1 MALSVFYV
9 GVLLLLALVGIRV
22 LPKGNY
28 EPLSP
33 ADSTGFKGLLCVAV
47 LFHHFSGWIP
57 NPNPV
62 VYVFSHCGSYIV
74 ACFFFL
80 SGYGLFK
87 ADSQKNVTPSLVLR
101 RLLRLLIPYWCC
113 TLLYLL
119 AYSIFGI
126 EPSVAITPLNVLLSV
141 FTVRHIA
148 EFSWYVS
155 AILAVYMLFF
165 LCMKCVKKH
174 AALVLLILL
183 TGLFLIVPDLWGTF
197 VAFPVG
203 MLVAQY
209 ESEILRRFNRFT
221 KRFAAYAV
229 CVVLLGVCFFLK
241 IRGQSMGSQLL
252 MNASDAVGGILF
264 CLPVYLLLTKVKIGG
279 KPAALF
285 GRISYEFYLLH
296 GLCIRIAH
304 RFFDIEQ
311 ALAFL
316 ATAFVLT
323 VVLSFVTA
331 LIGEKLAAAT
341 AKKLR

>member
-57 NPNPV
+57 DPNPV

-174 AALVLLILL
+174 AAVVLLILL
-183 TGLFLIVPDLWGTF
+183 TGLFFVVPDLWGTF

-209 ESEILRRFNRFT
+209 ESEILRRFNRFH

-252 MNASDAVGGILF
+252 MNASDAVGGVLF
-264 CLPVYLLLTKVKIGG
+264 CLPVYLLLTKVKISG

-316 ATAFVLT
+316 ATSFVLT

>member
-57 NPNPV
+57 DPNPV

-80 SGYGLFK
+80 SGYGLYK
-87 ADSQKNVTPSLVLR
+87 VDSKKDISFPLVLR

-113 TLLYLL
+113 EILYLL
-119 AYSIFGI
+119 AYFLFGI
-126 EPSVAITPLNVLLSV
+126 EPEIAVTPVNVLLSV
-141 FTVRHIA
+141 FSAAHIV

-165 LCMKCVKKH
+165 LCMKCAKKH
-174 AALVLLILL
+174 AAVVLLILL
-183 TGLFLIVPDLWGTF
+183 TGLFFVVPDLWGTF

-209 ESEILRRFNRFT
+209 ESEILRRFNRFP

-229 CVVLLGVCFFLK
+229 CVLLLGVCFFLK

-252 MNASDAVGGILF
+252 MNASDAVGGIFF
-264 CLPVYLLLTKVKIGG
+264 CLPVYIVLTKVKIGG
-279 KPAALF
+279 KPAAFF

-304 RFFDIEQ
+304 RFFGVEQ
-311 ALAFL
+311 ALAFI
-316 ATAFVLT
+316 AVTFVLT
-323 VVLSFVTA
+323 TALSFAAALVGERLTA
-331 LIGEKLAAAT
+331 LS
-341 AKKLR
+341 KKHRT

>member
-9 GVLLLLALVGIRV
+9 GVLLILALIGIRV

-47 LFHHFSGWIP
+47 LFHHFSGWIAD
-57 NPNPV
+57 PNPV

-119 AYSIFGI
+119 AYLIFGI
-126 EPSVAITPLNVLLSV
+126 EPTVTITPLNVLLSV
-141 FTVRHIA
+141 FSVKHIA

-165 LCMKCVKKH
+165 LCMKCAKKH

-183 TGLFLIVPDLWGTF
+183 TGLFFVVPDLWETF

-209 ESEILRRFNRFT
+209 ESEILRRFNRFP

-229 CVVLLGVCFFLK
+229 CVVLLGVCFYLK

-264 CLPVYLLLTKVKIGG
+264 CLPVYLLLTKVKLGG

-304 RFFDIEQ
+304 RFFGVEQ
-311 ALAFL
+311 ALAFI
-316 ATAFVLT
+316 AAAFVLT
-323 VVLSFVTA
+323 VALSFVTA